1 MAVKVVSLNR
11 KAYHDYHVL
20 DTFEAGL
27 ALLGT
32 EIKSIRAGGV
42 NLRDAYARVEDGEIW
57 LHNVHIAR
65 YYPGNRFNHDP
76 DRPRKLLL
84 HRKELKELTVE
95 TQGKGLSLVP
105 LKLYLKDHLA
115 KVELGLVRG
124 KRQYDKRQAEAKREA
139 EREMGRATRREALA
153 TPRHS

>member
-1 MAVKVVSLNR
+1 MPIKVVALNR

-20 DTFEAGL
+20 DTFEAGI

-32 EIKSIRAGGV
+32 EIKSIRTGGV
-42 NLRDAYARVEDGEIW
+42 NLRDAYARVENGEAW

-65 YYPGNRFNHDP
+65 YDPGNRFNHDP
-76 DRPRKLLL
+76 HRPRKLLL
-84 HRKELKELTVE
+84 HRKEIRELAVQ
-95 TQGKGLSLVP
+95 TQGKGLTVVP

-115 KVELGLVRG
+115 KVELGVVRG

-139 EREMGRATRREALA
+139 EREMGRAVRREAVA
-153 TPRHS
+153 NPR

>member
-1 MAVKVVSLNR
+1 MAIKVVALNR

-20 DTFEAGL
+20 ETYEAGV

-32 EIKSIRAGGV
+32 EIKSIRTGGV
-42 NLRDAYARVEDGEIW
+42 NLRDAYARVENGEVW

-65 YYPGNRFNHDP
+65 YDPGNRYNHDP

-84 HRKELKELTVE
+84 HKKEITELLMQ
-95 TQGKGLSLVP
+95 TQGKGLTVVP

-115 KVELGLVRG
+115 KLELGVVRG
-124 KRQYDKRQAEAKREA
+124 KKQFDKRQAEAKREA
-139 EREMGRATRREALA
+139 EREIGRATRREAVPA
-153 TPRHS
+153 H

>member
-65 YYPGNRFNHDP
+65 YDPGNRFNHDP

-105 LKLYLKDHLA
+105 LKIYLKDHLA

>member
-1 MAVKVVSLNR
+1 MAIKVVALNR

-20 DTFEAGL
+20 ETYEAGV

-32 EIKSIRAGGV
+32 EIKSIRTGGV
-42 NLRDAYARVEDGEIW
+42 QLRDAYARVENGEVW

-65 YYPGNRFNHDP
+65 YDPGNRFNHDP

-84 HRKELKELTVE
+84 HKKQIQELAMQ
-95 TQGKGLSLVP
+95 TQGKGLTVIP

-115 KVELGLVRG
+115 KVELGVVRG
-124 KRQYDKRQAEAKREA
+124 KKQYDKRQAEAKRES
-139 EREMGRATRREALA
+139 EREIGRAVRREAVGA
-153 TPRHS
+153 R